1 MSRSDDA
8 VARLAVSVADGD
20 AIDWS
25 RADADLAHNERRL
38 LRHLRLVESIATL
51 HRSAPAEHTPE
62 FETVSSEPEGPRW
75 GPLVVLERIGEGA
88 SSDVFRAWDSGL
100 HRHVALKLIREDG
113 LGASDADVR
122 TLDEGRRLARL
133 RHPNVVDVY
142 GAEKHDGRVGLWME
156 LVLGESLEEIVKT
169 RGPFGAREA
178 AGIGQELCAALAA
191 VHEKN
196 LLHRDIKAQNVVR
209 EDGGRIVLM
218 DFGTGEELRR
228 NVGTNRLVGTPLYL
242 APEVFRGEAASAQ
255 SDLYS
260 LGVLLFYLV
269 TAEFPVV
276 AANMP
281 QLAQAHRDRRRRR
294 LRDLRP
300 DLPESF
306 VHAVERALEGDRE
319 RRFRTAGEMEAALR
333 ESPRPAEEPAPMP
346 AATPSRSWLAR
357 YVPFAAVAAATL
369 LAISALVYWIRPRPP
384 VPAAGTAKR
393 IAVLPLAG
401 EAGDSGSAALA
412 DTLTV
417 ELIGML
423 GQVSA
428 LQVTPLS
435 SVLPFRGSTL
445 SGADISNRLGV
456 EALVQ
461 GTVVGDGTSAA
472 GDGTMRA
479 QIRVIAA
486 GRPGVLLERPFTRA
500 RGDIERLRAEI
511 ARAIADAVDVRL
523 TPDEAARFRRAHQTT
538 PAAEEAY
545 IRGRIQLTAYGPE
558 PARQAAAAF
567 QRAINIDRNYAAA
580 YAGLARAYINLAL
593 HGGMS
598 NPDARGSAM
607 QAIRTALDLDEG
619 LADAHAILAEIYFR
633 YDWDWAGAER
643 EYRRSL
649 DLNPSYTYA
658 RAYYAQFLA
667 AIRRFDEA
675 YVEATTT
682 RAQDPES
689 SDARTLPAMV
699 QYYRGDFDAAERE
712 ARADSLLLAR
722 IREAQ
727 GRFDEALTITEQAA
741 GKTADSSAVPLRV
754 SLIRR
759 KALSGRSDAAAAD
772 LKALERD
779 AANKVI
785 RFTARDQGYV
795 HLALGNVDQALSAFE
810 NALDERDPALVWFG
824 VDPRLDDVRSH
835 PRFQAILQRM
845 KMP

>member
-20 AIDWS
+20 LIDWN
-25 RADADLAHNERRL
+25 RADADLAQNERRL
-38 LRHLRLVESIATL
+38 LRHLRLVESIASL
-51 HRSAPAEHTPE
+51 HRSAPAEDPPGLDTPAL
-62 FETVSSEPEGPRW
+62 EPAGPRW
-75 GPLVVLERIGEGA
+75 GPLVVLERVGEGA
-88 SSDVFRAWDSGL
+88 SSDVYRAWDSGL
-100 HRHVALKLIREDG
+100 HRDVALKLIREDG

-133 RHPNVVDVY
+133 RHPNVVHVY
-142 GAEKHDGRVGLWME
+142 GAEKHDGRIGLWME
-156 LVLGESLEEIVKT
+156 LVVGESLEEIVKA

-178 AGIGQELCAALAA
+178 AGIGQDLCAALAA
-191 VHEKN
+191 VHEKH

-228 NVGTNRLVGTPLYL
+228 NLGTNRLVGTPLYL
-242 APEVFRGEAASAQ
+242 APEIFRGEAASVQ

-269 TAEFPVV
+269 TGEFPVV
-276 AANMP
+276 AGNMP
-281 QLAQAHRDRRRRR
+281 QLAQAHLDRRGRR

-333 ESPRPAEEPAPMP
+333 ESLRPSE
-346 AATPSRSWLAR
+346 TPSPVPARARSRQAR
-357 YVPFAAVAAATL
+357 HVPFAAIAAATL
-369 LAISALVYWIRPRPP
+369 LAIAALGYWARPRQPIP
-384 VPAAGTAKR
+384 MPGAKR
-393 IAVLPLAG
+393 IAVLPLVDG
-401 EAGDSGSAALA
+401 SGSPASAALA
-412 DTLTV
+412 STLTE
-417 ELIGML
+417 ELIAGL
-423 GQVSA
+423 GQISA
-428 LQVTPLS
+428 LQVSPLN
-435 SVLPFRGSTL
+435 SVLPFRGSTQ

-461 GTVVGDGTSAA
+461 GMVVSDDTG

-479 QIRVIAA
+479 QIRVLAA
-486 GRPGVLLERPFTRA
+486 GQPGVLLERPFTRA
-500 RGDIERLRAEI
+500 RGDIERLRTEI
-511 ARAIADAVDVRL
+511 ARAVADAVNVRL
-523 TPDEAARFRRAHQTT
+523 TPDEATRFRRAHQTT

-567 QRAINIDRNYAAA
+567 QRAISIDRNYAAA

-598 NPDARGSAM
+598 NPDARGSAT
-607 QAIRTALDLDEG
+607 QAVRTALDLDDG
-619 LADAHAILAEIYFR
+619 LADGHAILAEIYFR

-643 EYRRSL
+643 EYRTSL

-675 YVEATTT
+675 YAEATTART
-682 RAQDPES
+682 QDPQS
-689 SDARTLPAMV
+689 SDARILPAMV

-712 ARADSLLLAR
+712 AHADSQLLAR
-722 IREAQ
+722 IRESQ
-727 GRFDEALTITEQAA
+727 GRFEEALAITEQV
-741 GKTADSSAVPLRV
+741 TERLADSSSVPLRV

-759 KALSGRSDAAAAD
+759 KALSGRSEAAAAD
-772 LKALERD
+772 LRALERD
-779 AANKVI
+779 AAHKVV
-785 RFTARDQGYV
+785 RFTARDQGFV
-795 HLALGNVDQALSAFE
+795 HLAFGNVDQALSAFE
-810 NALDERDPALVWFG
+810 NAVDERDPALVWVG
-824 VDPRLDDVRSH
+824 VDPRLDGIRSH
-835 PRFQAILQRM
+835 PRFRAILQRM